1 MNNIPFRIRSF
12 HRVGIAPRVSAWITA
27 ARGAMSTRLDEVNPA
42 IGCSTTHWGQPWS
55 WLLAALSIG
64 LGAAATFPPTA
75 FAQNPVRRAPI
86 AQRTLIA
93 PVPLEAGLGPPISQ
107 PFGTVPPMAIGPAPA
122 FDPRPVVF
130 GPPPGYFGPPVFAP
144 SPFLPPPGLP
154 FGPQPLPLAM
164 NYLPPNPVP
173 DPLNAPFPSAVRKA
187 VGPSNLRVSV
197 SEAFLNRLIAREE
210 VRPGAVQ
217 DNILGAQVTGRQTTT
232 SRLKLDLVPSAD
244 QGRAALVLT
253 GDVQTLTTGVTP
265 QAMIDTAGQQQFV
278 AVKDV
283 FFDGRLFS
291 TKHAT
296 VYVRARNQ
304 TLGATTPLSGSLFGG
319 LANRIAYNAAERRK
333 PESEAIARDRVAEK
347 IYPLFDG
354 EIDQQLTTANQL
366 LEQTARTRLEA
377 VKLTPMSQSVST
389 TDNRLTYAA
398 MIGSENAM
406 ASASPLDGQPVGDT
420 GLNLSLHES
429 LLNDLIGRADLRG
442 FQTTDKELKQ
452 LTEDVLAKLE
462 GVKSTRPD
470 DLAGAAPLALPLP
483 GFEIVTN
490 IVFDETDPLTVR
502 LDRDRLTATIKAK
515 FKPAGQNLLPPM
527 KVVIEYRAV
536 IEGNTVR
543 LVAGK
548 PRVMTQDRTDPNTA
562 ATVVELAVQK
572 SIESALPTLEVDR
585 VLPSKYWPHN
595 SPAPR
600 VMSIKFQDGWVSVSI
615 D

>member
-1 MNNIPFRIRSF
+1 MNNIRPTDASGYRLG
-12 HRVGIAPRVSAWITA
+12 VG
-27 ARGAMSTRLDEVNPA
+27 N
-42 IGCSTTHWGQPWS
+42 PWS
-55 WLLAALSIG
+55 WLLPVLCLGISALMASSQ
-64 LGAAATFPPTA
+64 TA
-75 FAQNPVRRAPI
+75 IAQNRVRQPPLVAP
-86 AQRTLIA
+86 A
-93 PVPLEAGLGPPISQ
+93 PLEAGLGPQISQ
-107 PFGTVPPMAIGPAPA
+107 PFGTVPPMAIEPAPA
-122 FDPRPVVF
+122 FYPRPVVF
-130 GPPPGYFGPPVFAP
+130 GPPPGYFGPPMFSP
-144 SPFLPPPGLP
+144 SPFLPPSGLP
-154 FGPQPLPLAM
+154 LGPLPLAM

-173 DPLNAPFPSAVRKA
+173 DQPNAQFQGAVRKA

-210 VRPGAVQ
+210 VQPGEVQ
-217 DNILGAQVTGRQTTT
+217 DNILGAKVTGRQTTT

-244 QGRAALVLT
+244 QGRAAFVLT

-283 FFDGRLFS
+283 FFDGSLFS

-296 VYVRARNQ
+296 VFVRARNQ
-304 TLGATTPLSGSLFGG
+304 TLGATTTLSGSLFGG

-333 PESEAIARDRVAEK
+333 PESEAIARDRVVEK
-347 IYPLFDG
+347 VYPAFDG
-354 EIDQQLTTANQL
+354 EIDKQLTTANQL
-366 LEQTARTRLEA
+366 LEQTVRRQLEA
-377 VKLTPMSQSVST
+377 VKLARASQSVST
-389 TDNRLTYAA
+389 TDNTLTYAA
-398 MIGSENAM
+398 LIGSDAANALL
-406 ASASPLDGQPVGDT
+406 SPLDGQLRGDG
-420 GLNLSLHES
+420 GLNLSVHES

-452 LTEDVLAKLE
+452 LTEDVLAKFE
-462 GVKSTRPD
+462 GAKSTGPD

-515 FKPAGQNLLPPM
+515 FKPAGQDLLPPM

-548 PRVMTQDRTDPNTA
+548 PRVMTQDRTDPNTE

-585 VLPSKYWPHN
+585 VLPLKYWPHN

-600 VMSIKFQDGWVSVSI
+600 VMSIKYQDGWVSIAI

>member
-1 MNNIPFRIRSF
+1 MNDFPFRIRSF
-12 HRVGIAPRVSAWITA
+12 NRVGIAPRVSAWITA

-64 LGAAATFPPTA
+64 LGTAATFSPTA
-75 FAQNPVRRAPI
+75 FAQDPVRRPPV

-93 PVPLEAGLGPPISQ
+93 PVPLEAGFRSPISQ

-122 FDPRPVVF
+122 FASPPVVI
-130 GPPPGYFGPPVFAP
+130 GPPPGYFGPPVSAP
-144 SPFLPPPGLP
+144 SPFLPPPGSP
-154 FGPQPLPLAM
+154 FGPQPLPLAT

-173 DPLNAPFPSAVRKA
+173 DQRHAQLQGAVRQA
-187 VGPSNLRVSV
+187 VGPCNLRVSV
-197 SEAFLNRLIAREE
+197 SEAFLNRLVAREE
-210 VRPGAVQ
+210 VQPGEVQ

-244 QGRAALVLT
+244 QGRAAIVLT

-278 AVKDV
+278 AVKEV

-304 TLGATTPLSGSLFGG
+304 TLGAMTPLTGSLFGG
-319 LANRIAYNAAERRK
+319 LANRIAYQAAERRK

-347 IYPLFDG
+347 VYPAFDG
-354 EIDQQLTTANQL
+354 EIDKQLTTANQL
-366 LEQTARTRLEA
+366 LEQAIRKQLEA
-377 VKLTPMSQSVST
+377 AKLAPTSQSVSS
-389 TDNRLTYAA
+389 TDTSLTYAA
-398 MIGSENAM
+398 MIGSAAAM
-406 ASASPLDGQPVGDT
+406 ASVSPLDGQLVDGG

-442 FQTTDKELKQ
+442 FKTTDKDLKK
-452 LTEDVLAKLE
+452 LTLDLLAMLD
-462 GVKSTRPD
+462 GVRVTLPD

-483 GFEIVTN
+483 GLSLVTD

-515 FKPAGQNLLPPM
+515 FKPAGQDLLPPM
-527 KVVIEYRAV
+527 KVVIEYRV
-536 IEGNTVR
+536 IVEGSTVR
-543 LVAGK
+543 LVASK
-548 PRVMTQDRTDPNTA
+548 PRAMAQDRSDLTA
-562 ATVVELAVQK
+562 EPSLAEMAVQK
-572 SIESALPTLEVDR
+572 SIESALPALEADR
-585 VLPSKYWPHN
+585 ALPAKSWPLN

-600 VMSIKFQDGWVSVSI
+600 VSSIKSQDGWVSIAI

>member
-1 MNNIPFRIRSF
+1 MNNIRSTVTF
-12 HRVGIAPRVSAWITA
+12 GCRLGVGK
-27 ARGAMSTRLDEVNPA
+27 
-42 IGCSTTHWGQPWS
+42 PWS
-55 WLLAALSIG
+55 WLLLALY
-64 LGAAATFPPTA
+64 LGISVSTAGSQTA
-75 FAQNPVRRAPI
+75 FAQGRVRQSPFVE
-86 AQRTLIA
+86 RTLIA
-93 PVPLEAGLGPPISQ
+93 PAPLEAGLGPRISQ

-122 FDPRPVVF
+122 FYPPPVVF
-130 GPPPGYFGPPVFAP
+130 GP
-144 SPFLPPPGLP
+144 SPFLSPPGLP
-154 FGPQPLPLAM
+154 SGPQPLPLAT
-164 NYLPPNPVP
+164 NYLPLAPIPEQPN
-173 DPLNAPFPSAVRKA
+173 AQFQGAVRKV

-210 VRPGAVQ
+210 VRPGAVR
-217 DNILGAQVTGRQTTT
+217 DNILGAEVTGRQTTT
-232 SRLKLDLVPSAD
+232 SRLKFDLVPSAD
-244 QGRAALVLT
+244 QGQAAFVLT

-278 AVKDV
+278 AVKDI

-319 LANRIAYNAAERRK
+319 LASRIAYNAAERRK
-333 PESEAIARDRVAEK
+333 PESEAIARDRVVEK
-347 IYPLFDG
+347 VYPAFDG
-354 EIDQQLTTANQL
+354 EIDKQLTTANQL
-366 LEQTARTRLEA
+366 LDQTVRGRLEA
-377 VKLTPMSQSVST
+377 AKLAPTSCSVST

-398 MIGSENAM
+398 MVGGETAM
-406 ASASPLDGQPVGDT
+406 ASVSPLDGQLVGDG

-442 FQTTDKELKQ
+442 FKTTDKELKK
-452 LTEDVLAKLE
+452 LTEDVLATLE
-462 GVKSTRPD
+462 GVKYTLPN

-483 GFEIVTN
+483 GLSIVTD

-515 FKPAGQNLLPPM
+515 FKPAGQDLLPPM

-536 IEGNTVR
+536 VEGNTVR
-543 LVAGK
+543 LVPGK
-548 PRVMTQDRTDPNTA
+548 PRAVAQDQTDLTA
-562 ATVVELAVQK
+562 EPSLAEMAVQK
-572 SIESALPTLEVDR
+572 SIEAALPTLETDR
-585 VLPSKYWPHN
+585 VLPAKYWPHH

-600 VMSIKFQDGWVSVSI
+600 VTSIKSQDGWVSIAI